1 MCHLV
6 PTLHANDCKGALRLL
21 EMGVTVQELCQ
32 SINLISNQRLITT
45 QTNTRELVCEVMN
58 QNQVEYFLNTIMNY
72 QIASLSWLHI

>member
-1 MCHLV
+1 
-6 PTLHANDCKGALRLL
+6 
-21 EMGVTVQELCQ
+21 MGVTVQELCQ